1 MRLVPKGLPRSSVR
15 FSALILA
22 IAIVP
27 MGAFGPVA
35 RAQEA
40 GTRTSQRL
48 SEIRDKAGLFAAD
61 AIASASRELERVEQA
76 TGAAIVIETIDTLKG
91 DPADKVAVK
100 LAERSGIH
108 GLFILISRKE
118 RKLEVLA
125 SRQYREVLTDSRRN
139 AIREAFFEGFRK
151 QDFSEGLRLGVAAIG
166 KALATVHRAE
176 PAPRSTVTEALT
188 WSGATTGSRS
198 DSPLV
203 VRNQVRLTLLG
214 ARAILAGSAAKAQAM
229 GVKENIAVV
238 DEGGHLIAF
247 ERMDGARPAS
257 IYTAMTKA
265 ATAATVRQPTGPL
278 PPGSTSPDPLLNLSL
293 ENAAIASGGKFTTL
307 HGGVPILVDGQVIG
321 GVGVGGATGEQ
332 DAQVARAG
340 IQAFIDQLATPQT
353 QPAAGPSSPNPSNP
367 PKPTQTEGAAA
378 KRPDGDF

>member
-1 MRLVPKGLPRSSVR
+1 MNRSNQGLRQSVFR
-15 FSALILA
+15 VAVLILS

-27 MGAFGPVA
+27 QAPIGPAA

-40 GTRTSQRL
+40 GPRADKGS

-61 AIASASRELERVEQA
+61 AIATAGRELERIERA
-76 TGAAIVIETIDTLKG
+76 SGASIIIETIDTLK
-91 DPADKVAVK
+91 DEAPDKVAVK

-108 GLFILISRKE
+108 GVFVLIARKE

-125 SRQYREVLTDSRRN
+125 SRHYREVLTEARRKE
-139 AIREAFFEGFRK
+139 IRAAFFEGFRR
-151 QDFSEGLRLGVAAIG
+151 QDFNEGLKLGVAAIG
-166 KALATVHRAE
+166 KTLASVHRE
-176 PAPRSTVTEALT
+176 ETPTRTTVAEALT
-188 WSGATTGSRS
+188 WSAAAG

-203 VRNQVRLTLLG
+203 ARNQVRLTLDG
-214 ARAILAGSAAKAQAM
+214 ARAILAGAAAKARAM

-265 ATAATVRQPTGPL
+265 TTAATMRQPSGPI
-278 PPGSTSPDPLLNLSL
+278 PPGGANPDPLLNLGL
-293 ENAAIASGGKFTTL
+293 EHAATASGGKLTTL
-307 HGGVPILVDGQVIG
+307 LGGVPVLVDGQVVG
-321 GVGVGGATGEQ
+321 GVGVGGGTGDQ

-340 IQAFIDQLATPQT
+340 IQAFTDQLATPR
-353 QPAAGPSSPNPSNP
+353 AATTGSTPSGSNT
-367 PKPTQTEGAAA
+367 PKPGQTEGSAP
-378 KRPDGDF
+378 KRDDGDF